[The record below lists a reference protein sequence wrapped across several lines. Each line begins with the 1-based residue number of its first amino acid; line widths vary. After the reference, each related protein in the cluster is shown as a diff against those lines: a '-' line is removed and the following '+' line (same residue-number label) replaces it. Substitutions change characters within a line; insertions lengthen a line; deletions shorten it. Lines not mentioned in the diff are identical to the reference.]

1 MIQERPVPPVEGG
14 GTPEPLARVLRQVGE
29 VILGKESV
37 VRLALVALLAEG
49 HILLEDVPGVGKTL
63 LARALAR
70 TIGCGFRRI
79 QFTPDLLP
87 ADVTGA
93 AIFNQKTRE
102 FEFHPG
108 PIFSEIV
115 LADEINRASPRT
127 QSALLEAMEEQ
138 SVTVDGVTYS
148 LPKPFLVMATQNPI
162 EYEGTYPL
170 PEAQLDRFLM
180 RLHLGYPER
189 SQEMNILAQFRRQE
203 AERQLS
209 AVLSV
214 EELRQ
219 WQATASRVYV
229 DDVMEGYIVDVVRAT
244 RRHPDVE
251 LGASPRA
258 SLGLMRAAQAHAVTE
273 GRDYVV
279 PDDVQAVAK
288 AVLAHRI
295 TLRPEARY
303 QDKESGGVVA
313 EVLGQVEVPRGR
325 GRVGQL

>member
-1 MIQERPVPPVEGG
+1 MPLVEGG

-102 FEFHPG
+102 FEFYPG

-229 DDVMEGYIVDVVRAT
+229 DDIMEGYIVDVVRAT

-303 QDKESGGVVA
+303 RDKESGGVVA
-313 EVLGQVEVPRGR
+313 EVLGQVEVPRSR